1 MKYIGVSVWNY
12 LFNKID
18 HNCSLVLFKRRL
30 RKYLLFNDISM
41 SVIFKFLTLYVKCVN
56 SQHTLVLYYL
66 CNLISEQHLREH
78 IRLLTSVLI
87 A

>member
-18 HNCSLVLFKRRL
+18 HNCSLVIFKWRL

-41 SVIFKFLTLYVKCVN
+41 SEIIK
-56 SQHTLVLYYL
+56 
-66 CNLISEQHLREH
+66 
-78 IRLLTSVLI
+78 
-87 A
+87 